1 MQTNRN
7 SNSPWR
13 AMGVVGAIGVELAV
27 LLLLGL
33 WLGKKLDMLLQ
44 TSPIFLILGMLLGLA
59 IGVWSVIRI
68 IKPYLGD

>member
-13 AMGVVGAIGVELAV
+13 AMGVVGVIGVELAV

>member
-68 IKPYLGD
+68 IKTYLGD

>member
-13 AMGVVGAIGVELAV
+13 AMGVVGVIGVELAV

-68 IKPYLGD
+68 IKTYLGD